1 MAYLTWQM
9 VQDIYFL
16 PGFHVEAYQK
26 MEPVCEETYKQIHKA
41 DGCIGNRI
49 IPGVGVQRTVAWC
62 ELELPVLRHVLLR
75 RNYD

>member
-1 MAYLTWQM
+1 
-9 VQDIYFL
+9 
-16 PGFHVEAYQK
+16 

-62 ELELPVLRHVLLR
+62 ELELPFLWHVLFR